1 MSDTLLSAP
10 ALAAVVAVVMALGK
24 VIELVVTRSTP
35 KRSVLTDEERAMLLR
50 LYELS
55 SKSVPDGVPLIY
67 VPRSLA
73 EIQRDMQHIMTKVVS
88 DQRRIADI
96 LERIDNKLQ

>member
-24 VIELVVTRSTP
+24 VIELLITRATP

-50 LYELS
+50 
-55 SKSVPDGVPLIY
+55 V
-67 VPRSLA
+67 
-73 EIQRDMQHIMTKVVS
+73 
-88 DQRRIADI
+88 
-96 LERIDNKLQ
+96 

>member
-24 VIELVVTRSTP
+24 VIELLITRATP
-35 KRSVLTDEERAMLLR
+35 KRSILTDEERAMLLR

-55 SKSVPDGVPLIY
+55 SKSDPDGVPLIY

>member
-55 SKSVPDGVPLIY
+55 SKSDPDVVPLIY